1 MKVKSESEVAQSCL
15 TLHDPMDC
23 SLPGSSAHGICQAK
37 VLESGNLVLEVT
49 KQSLMLRK
57 DRQVFLNTMQLK
69 TADIAGKGAAPNC
82 EEGDEDGK
90 NLGRP
95 QRGRVCSS
103 RANCFPL
110 SRLLSFHVGKA

>member
-37 VLESGNLVLEVT
+37 VLEWGNLVLEIT
-49 KQSLMLRK
+49 KQSFMLRK

-82 EEGDEDGK
+82 EEGG
-90 NLGRP
+90 
-95 QRGRVCSS
+95 
-103 RANCFPL
+103 
-110 SRLLSFHVGKA
+110 

>member
-1 MKVKSESEVAQSCL
+1 MKSLSHVRPFTTPWTAAYQAPL
-15 TLHDPMDC
+15 PMGFARQKYW
-23 SLPGSSAHGICQAK
+23 SR
-37 VLESGNLVLEVT
+37 NLVLEVT

-90 NLGRP
+90 YLGRP

-110 SRLLSFHVGKA
+110 SRLLSFYVGKA